1 MNLKERL
8 QLKAAREGANW
19 DSGPRSID
27 FYGGHASTH
36 EMIDKLAG
44 ALEEY
49 QIKHSHAPEDKHMRI
64 MGDSYGWCDFCSTRV
79 DFYRPCL
86 AGEALQE
93 LEKWLVENVR

>member
-44 ALEEY
+44 ALE
-49 QIKHSHAPEDKHMRI
+49 R
-64 MGDSYGWCDFCSTRV
+64 
-79 DFYRPCL
+79 YRT
-86 AGEALQE
+86 AVFEIEGKVIGVGSVAEQALQE
-93 LEKWLVENVR
+93 LEKWLGGV